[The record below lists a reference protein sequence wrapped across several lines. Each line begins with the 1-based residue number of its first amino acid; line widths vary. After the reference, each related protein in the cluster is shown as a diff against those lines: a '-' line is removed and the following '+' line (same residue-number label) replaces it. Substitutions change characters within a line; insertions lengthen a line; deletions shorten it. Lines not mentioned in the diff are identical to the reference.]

1 MGSHSVTCHP
11 TQMST
16 PRLNPSHTAR
26 YSSRLHIEVTI
37 KKVIF
42 PRTGPTGHM
51 LQRTLLVSTLLSTSG
66 LLGALVGFHR
76 FHVTMEAFIQSLT
89 EQTKATT
96 GDRSATIR
104 SGLLGRVGGVRT
116 NASARQSKHR
126 SHVVLMNQNIDNE
139 TVKKSD
145 DDEMRRQE
153 SIRSP

>member
-1 MGSHSVTCHP
+1 
-11 TQMST
+11 
-16 PRLNPSHTAR
+16 
-26 YSSRLHIEVTI
+26 
-37 KKVIF
+37 
-42 PRTGPTGHM
+42 
-51 LQRTLLVSTLLSTSG
+51 
-66 LLGALVGFHR
+66 VGFHR